1 MALPQMMLQILP
13 WMVMGCVAGVT
24 MDVTVGGAATDG
36 TAECT
41 MAGMALKTAS
51 RLALW
56 MVIWIVVLVI
66 LLKSFWSARC
76 IELQMA
82 LRTVDG
88 IMNGRA
94 DGAID
99 GAADGTRCG
108 TVDGVVDGT
117 GVSAADG
124 TANGTPDVRDEILRR
139 TVT

>member
-1 MALPQMMLQILP
+1 M
-13 WMVMGCVAGVT
+13 
-24 MDVTVGGAATDG
+24 
-36 TAECT
+36 
-41 MAGMALKTAS
+41 
-51 RLALW
+51 
-56 MVIWIVVLVI
+56 I
-66 LLKSFWSARC
+66 LLKSLWLARSVAP
-76 IELQMA
+76 QMA
-82 LRTVDG
+82 LQTVDG